1 MPNENLDIDSRTTEQ
16 LYEWYLQGNLIVNR
30 RYQRKLVWSLEE
42 KTSLIS
48 SMLQQYPIPLLLF
61 VTINEQREI
70 LDGMQ
75 RLEAIMSFIE
85 QRFSLDGQYFDLDS

>member
-61 VTINEQREI
+61 
-70 LDGMQ
+70 
-75 RLEAIMSFIE
+75 
-85 QRFSLDGQYFDLDS
+85 

>member
-48 SMLQQYPIPLLLF
+48 SMLQQVMTPTY
-61 VTINEQREI
+61 
-70 LDGMQ
+70 
-75 RLEAIMSFIE
+75 
-85 QRFSLDGQYFDLDS
+85 

>member
-48 SMLQQYPIPLLLF
+48 SML
-61 VTINEQREI
+61 
-70 LDGMQ
+70 
-75 RLEAIMSFIE
+75 
-85 QRFSLDGQYFDLDS
+85 